1 MNYPNSK
8 TMILSFIQASQM
20 MINNWKKTK
29 SALANLKMKTCF
41 KSAANSIIIKNK
53 IYSYLEIKTLL
64 YWLKKSNNK
73 KKELKKKSINK
84 ISKTRNNLI

>member
-1 MNYPNSK
+1 
-8 TMILSFIQASQM
+8 
-20 MINNWKKTK
+20 
-29 SALANLKMKTCF
+29 MKTCF